1 MNGISIK
8 AVLIG
13 SVFGFVLMIVLI
25 TILGALYPLLFSD
38 ATVENYEQS
47 WFSMLALAAP
57 VAAGYLAARIAGTRP
72 VAHGA
77 LSPVLNILW
86 GLVAMTFLVP
96 ATAFAAGVLVA
107 NVLLGTLGG
116 YIYALTN
123 GKH

>member
-1 MNGISIK
+1 MNSISIK

-25 TILGALYPLLFSD
+25 TVLGALYPLLFSD

-57 VAAGYLAARIAGTRP
+57 VAAGYLAARIARTRP

-77 LSPVLNILW
+77 LSPVLNVLW
-86 GLVAMTFLVP
+86 GLVAMIFLIP
-96 ATAFAAGVLVA
+96 ATVFAAGLLVA
-107 NVLLGTLGG
+107 NVLLGALGG
-116 YIYALTN
+116 YIYALTH
-123 GKH
+123 GKN

>member
-13 SVFGFVLMIVLI
+13 SVFGFVLMIALI

-77 LSPVLNILW
+77 LSPVLNVLW
-86 GLVAMTFLVP
+86 GLIAMTFMVP
-96 ATAFAAGVLVA
+96 ATAFAVGILVA
-107 NVLLGTLGG
+107 NVLLGALGG
-116 YIYALTN
+116 YVYALTN
-123 GKH
+123 GKS